1 MPEDLQGVGLGLYR
15 KEVGLGSAVPMGGL
29 PGVTSKFARRVKR
42 AKVVQMYYSL
52 NVTNSTNVLPQG
64 SQVVQMYYR

>member
-1 MPEDLQGVGLGLYR
+1 MR
-15 KEVGLGSAVPMGGL
+15 GL